1 MVQYYSTIT
10 KELYKTEEE
19 LIDAE
24 EKVRVKRNEK
34 DKDIESLNSAYHDFA
49 DAYSTLIALE
59 EEFIKKYGRVAYMRW
74 VNS

>member
-24 EKVRVKRNEK
+24 NKLHAQRTEKQ
-34 DKDIESLNSAYHDFA
+34 KDIENLDSAYHDFA
-49 DAYSTLIALE
+49 DAYATLIALE